1 MPRGRTRDSGTMKK
15 TYYIFAYRR
24 GLETPEE
31 RRWREDEERQ
41 WDVKLPSPVP
51 LLLSRPHM

>member
-1 MPRGRTRDSGTMKK
+1 MKK